1 MIRRPP
7 RSTRTDTL
15 FPYTT
20 LFRSQDERPRST
32 WLEQLYL
39 AERIAPEPR
48 LIPADLDDRTL
59 MFGLCNELCSENG
72 FGWNLRLKT
81 THRMLNDP
89 NASEM
94 AKAIYP
100 VLARR
105 YHYDVARVDSVRVQ
119 QKAIVERVPNKPP

>member
-1 MIRRPP
+1 MG
-7 RSTRTDTL
+7 
-15 FPYTT
+15 
-20 LFRSQDERPRST
+20 
-32 WLEQLYL
+32 
-39 AERIAPEPR
+39 AERR
-48 LIPADLDDRTL
+48 VIPADLDDRTL

-94 AKAIYP
+94 AKAISP

-105 YHYDVARVDSVRVQ
+105 YHYDAALVDSGREQ
-119 QKAIVERVPNKPP
+119 QKAIVERLRDQLAAPRSEEHTSELQSLMRIS

>member
-1 MIRRPP
+1 MRISDWSSDVCSFDLWTAQTSGPVAIW
-7 RSTRTDTL
+7 
-15 FPYTT
+15 
-20 LFRSQDERPRST
+20 QDERPRST
-32 WLEQLYL
+32 WLEQHYL
-39 AERIAPEPR
+39 AERLAPEPR

-94 AKAIYP
+94 AKAISP

-105 YHYDVARVDSVRVQ
+105 YHYDAAPVDRKSTRM
-119 QKAIVERVPNKPP
+119 NSSH